1 MKRFVSLLLLILLLT
16 ATACTRSDQATIEK
30 TLDLTL
36 PKDCAIRC
44 TDDHGGFHG
53 DGTLYAVV
61 QIPADAADD
70 FLAALQADWTALPV
84 TEELHD
90 AYYGEGGE
98 GYGVSYGLPEPSA
111 GCYLYRDR
119 YFAQYGE
126 RCAYNPVLQNAT
138 FAVYDANTA
147 CLYVLVT
154 DF

>member
-1 MKRFVSLLLLILLLT
+1 MKRFVSLLLLLLLT
-16 ATACTRSDQATIEK
+16 ATACAGSDQETIENA
-30 TLDLTL
+30 LDLTL
-36 PKDCAIRC
+36 PKDCAISC

-61 QIPADAADD
+61 EIPADAADD
-70 FLAALQADWTALPV
+70 FLAALQSDWTALPV
-84 TEELHD
+84 TEELRD

-98 GYGVSYGLPEPSA
+98 GCGVSYGLPEPSA

-126 RCAYNPVLQNAT
+126 RCAFNPVLQNAT
-138 FAVYDANTA
+138 FAVYDADA
-147 CLYVLVT
+147 ARLYVLIT